1 MNLNLLKSVKGIL
14 GAVAP
19 TIGTALGGPM
29 GGMAAKMVAE
39 ALGVDNDP
47 KKIEKAIQAA
57 TPEQLA
63 ELKQIDADF
72 DIKMKELDVDLFAL
86 ETADIQ
92 SARGMFSKDWTA
104 RIIGITVVGGFMGY
118 IFLVTIQPP
127 EQNSEALINLVLGYL
142 GGLASAII
150 SFYFGASNTS
160 NKDQQ
165 MVIQT
170 TNLYKALELKY
181 EAQEAEA
188 KANLEIYFK
197 NSAGIGEHPDVVEA
211 MDQQI
216 DKLSQAQ
223 DKLNALKELT
233 L

>member
-1 MNLNLLKSVKGIL
+1 MNFNLLKSVKGII

-29 GGMAAKMVAE
+29 GSMAANMVAD
-39 ALGVDNDP
+39 ALGCDPEP

-63 ELKQIDADF
+63 ELKKIDADF

-104 RIIGITVVGGFMGY
+104 RIMGITVVGGFMGY
-118 IFLVTIQPP
+118 IFLVTLQPP

-142 GGLASAII
+142 GGLASAVI
-150 SFYFGASNTS
+150 SFYFGASNS
-160 NKDQQ
+160 SSKD
-165 MVIQT
+165 
-170 TNLYKALELKY
+170 
-181 EAQEAEA
+181 
-188 KANLEIYFK
+188 
-197 NSAGIGEHPDVVEA
+197 S
-211 MDQQI
+211 
-216 DKLSQAQ
+216 
-223 DKLNALKELT
+223 
-233 L
+233 